1 MLSVEKITLT
11 CVDFGPLR
19 AYAVTQFF
27 RPVFC
32 LRIEALSK
40 PGLISSCMWSVYIEE
55 YMLNWPYLFL
65 NFSLQYSVSY
75 DTKLLV
81 AKRTKY

>member
-55 YMLNWPYLFL
+55 YIEESVRYCSLYHIIFLFFL
-65 NFSLQYSVSY
+65 SIG
-75 DTKLLV
+75 K
-81 AKRTKY
+81 